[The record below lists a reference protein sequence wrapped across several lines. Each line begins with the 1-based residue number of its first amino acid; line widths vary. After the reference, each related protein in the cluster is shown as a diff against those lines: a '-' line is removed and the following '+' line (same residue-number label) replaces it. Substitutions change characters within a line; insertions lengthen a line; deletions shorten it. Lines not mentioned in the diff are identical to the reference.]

1 MKSSLNPGYTVSII
15 YGKFELVTKLLMVEE
30 LLKKNGGPPTHVTWW
45 RILAG
50 LSYTRSDLSWLNYE
64 FLLFWRKHFVACW
77 NLAILYLTLS
87 IIVKEFPFVSQ
98 LIHVIP
104 PLCKLNVVPGFSRF
118 YRSSSRFDET
128 DHVPVFRLTYWCSP
142 FPPYCVVNVFI
153 CTYNL
158 ASTLVLQINVGNITK
173 ELWLAELV
181 FV

>member
-15 YGKFELVTKLLMVEE
+15 YGKFELVTKLLMVED
-30 LLKKNGGPPTHVTWW
+30 LLKQYGGPPTHVTWW

-64 FLLFWRKHFVACW
+64 FLLFWRNHFVACW

-87 IIVKEFPFVSQ
+87 IIVKEFPFG
-98 LIHVIP
+98 LIP
-104 PLCKLNVVPGFSRF
+104 PLCKCKGNVVPGFSRF
-118 YRSSSRFDET
+118 YYRSSSRFDET
-128 DHVPVFRLTYWCSP
+128 GHVPVFRLTYWCSP
-142 FPPYCVVNVFI
+142 FPPYCLGNVFI

-158 ASTLVLQINVGNITK
+158 ASFLVLQINVGNITK